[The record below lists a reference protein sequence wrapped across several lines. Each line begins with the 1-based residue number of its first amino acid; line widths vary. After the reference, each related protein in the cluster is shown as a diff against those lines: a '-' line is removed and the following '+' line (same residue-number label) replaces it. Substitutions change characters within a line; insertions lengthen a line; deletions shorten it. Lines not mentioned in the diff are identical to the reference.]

1 MPAFFRYL
9 EHKKTRSAPTS
20 DWEGS
25 EDSDYQARTK
35 KRVRGELIWHI
46 FFSVI
51 FILFHVLL
59 FVGQD
64 VEPLA
69 TVAIAVIAIPFLG
82 WMMRTIKNRH
92 RFPDK
97 GAEDPEEA
105 LKAIRERRKEN
116 EEDDYYA
123 TIIEKRKKEKRRAL
137 YRNTFCTL
145 MVIGIVVTIWF
156 PEVLFNR
163 QDGAGTVLTA
173 EEKSA
178 MASRVAVRIKAKLE
192 LPQKSGEWL
201 IYDVRS
207 DGADVVFDMRHQS
220 LTNEMGGSID
230 VDTFLSRVCDKPNV
244 QQMLEAGLHQILRLH
259 DVTGVFIHEVLVSK
273 ESCL

>member
-1 MPAFFRYL
+1 MV
-9 EHKKTRSAPTS
+9 EKKNQNHSKS
-20 DWEGS
+20 DW
-25 EDSDYQARTK
+25 D
-35 KRVRGELIWHI
+35 
-46 FFSVI
+46 
-51 FILFHVLL
+51 
-59 FVGQD
+59 VGQVPD
-64 VEPLA
+64 GMVSTPQKAADLA
-69 TVAIAVIAIPFLG
+69 
-82 WMMRTIKNRH
+82 
-92 RFPDK
+92 
-97 GAEDPEEA
+97 
-105 LKAIRERRKEN
+105 
-116 EEDDYYA
+116 
-123 TIIEKRKKEKRRAL
+123 KKEKKARRKRW
-137 YRNTFCTL
+137 YRNTFCVL
-145 MVIGIVVTIWF
+145 MVIGIVITIWF

-207 DGADVVFDMRHQS
+207 DGAGVVFDMRHQS
-220 LTNEMGGSID
+220 LTNEMGDSID
-230 VDTFLSRVCDKPNV
+230 ADTFLSRVCDKPNV